1 MSTKSCTQCGSRF
14 LVLIRSQNLKVC
26 NHCGTK
32 IHWPLD
38 EGQQPLIT
46 NNRDKDK
53 VKQDDK

>member
-1 MSTKSCTQCGSRF
+1 MSTKQCPKCQSTS
-14 LVLIRSQNLKVC
+14 LVLIATQFHKVC

-53 VKQDDK
+53 VDTHGK